1 MSDVTERLTK
11 GEENDYHPVN
21 QYIDEQSKLRRARSF
36 WIRAKSWALILIAIG
51 ILVLLLA
58 WAYSLLDR
66 YYVLKRVSS
75 VQERVIEER
84 VNKVIDGGSFS
95 KTRENFSNLGK
106 SVEALEA
113 KEDAEKKLA
122 SEKEKNQELEAELN
136 QLSNKILNSKN
147 ELEKT
152 VGEVKSVESEKLSL
166 LNQIDDLKS
175 QLSKMKE
182 ESDEKDK
189 IFKELEKLQ
198 EKNKNIKNDY
208 YIFSEERIK
217 INNKEIRVM
226 TRFSFMGTDSSSPS
240 IVDCYVDFEPSFG
253 VNLADLEMGQKGK
266 DFSFNKIYSD
276 QGFSKDQ
283 FKKVKQENCRFI
295 N

>member
-75 VQERVIEER
+75 VQKRVIEDR
-84 VNKVIDGGSFS
+84 VNKAIDGGSFS

-166 LNQIDDLKS
+166 LNQIDELKF

-189 IFKELEKLQ
+189 IFKELERLQ

-217 INNKEIRVM
+217 IDNKEIRVM
-226 TRFSFMGTDSSSPS
+226 TRFSFTGTNSSSPS
-240 IVDCYVDFEPSFG
+240 SVDCYVDFEPSFG

>member
-1 MSDVTERLTK
+1 MGKIFTALGLMSGTSMDGVDASIIKSDGER
-11 GEENDYHPVN
+11 V
-21 QYIDEQSKLRRARSF
+21 
-36 WIRAKSWALILIAIG
+36 
-51 ILVLLLA
+51 
-58 WAYSLLDR
+58 YSPLLDR

-84 VNKVIDGGSFS
+84 VNKAIDGGTFS

-136 QLSNKILNSKN
+136 QLSYKILNSKN

-166 LNQIDDLKS
+166 LNQIDGLKS
-175 QLSKMKE
+175 QLNKMKE

-240 IVDCYVDFEPSFG
+240 SVDCYVDFEPSFG

-266 DFSFNKIYSD
+266 DFSFNKIYSE

>member
-84 VNKVIDGGSFS
+84 VNKAIDGGTFS

-113 KEDAEKKLA
+113 KEEAEKKLA

-166 LNQIDDLKS
+166 LNQIDELKF

-189 IFKELEKLQ
+189 IFKELERLQ

-217 INNKEIRVM
+217 IDNKEIRVM
-226 TRFSFMGTDSSSPS
+226 TRFSFTGTNSSSPS
-240 IVDCYVDFEPSFG
+240 SVDCYVDFEPSFG

>member
-113 KEDAEKKLA
+113 KEEAEKKLA
-122 SEKEKNQELEAELN
+122 SVKEKNQELEAELN

-240 IVDCYVDFEPSFG
+240 SVDCYVDFEPSFG

>member
-84 VNKVIDGGSFS
+84 VNKIIDGGSFS

-175 QLSKMKE
+175 QLNKMKE

-226 TRFSFMGTDSSSPS
+226 TRFSFMGSDSSSPS
-240 IVDCYVDFEPSFG
+240 SVDCYVDFEPSFG

>member
-84 VNKVIDGGSFS
+84 VNKAIDGGSFS

-166 LNQIDDLKS
+166 LNQIDELKF

-189 IFKELEKLQ
+189 IFKELERLQ

-217 INNKEIRVM
+217 IDNKEIRVM
-226 TRFSFMGTDSSSPS
+226 TRFSFTGTNSSSPS
-240 IVDCYVDFEPSFG
+240 SVDCYVDFEPSFG

>member
-152 VGEVKSVESEKLSL
+152 VGEVKSVESEKLYL

-189 IFKELEKLQ
+189 IFKELEKLK

-240 IVDCYVDFEPSFG
+240 SVDCYVDFEPSFG

-266 DFSFNKIYSD
+266 DFSFNKIYSE

>member
-21 QYIDEQSKLRRARSF
+21 QYIDEQSKLRKARSF

-51 ILVLLLA
+51 ILALLLA

-95 KTRENFSNLGK
+95 KTRENLSNLGK
-106 SVEALEA
+106 SVEALDA
-113 KEDAEKKLA
+113 KEEAEKKLA
-122 SEKEKNQELEAELN
+122 SVKEKNQELEAELN

-240 IVDCYVDFEPSFG
+240 SVDCYVDFEPSFG

>member
-175 QLSKMKE
+175 QLNKMKE

-208 YIFSEERIK
+208 YIFSEERVK

-240 IVDCYVDFEPSFG
+240 SVDCYVDFEPSFG

-266 DFSFNKIYSD
+266 DFSFNKIYSE
-276 QGFSKDQ
+276 QGFRKDQ

>member
-175 QLSKMKE
+175 QLNKMKE

-208 YIFSEERIK
+208 YIFSEERVK

-240 IVDCYVDFEPSFG
+240 SVDCYVDFEPSFG

-266 DFSFNKIYSD
+266 DFSFNKIYSE

>member
-21 QYIDEQSKLRRARSF
+21 QYIDEQSKLRKARSF

-51 ILVLLLA
+51 ILALLLA

-95 KTRENFSNLGK
+95 KTRENLSNLGK
-106 SVEALEA
+106 SVEALDA
-113 KEDAEKKLA
+113 KEEAEKKLA
-122 SEKEKNQELEAELN
+122 SVKEKNQELEAELN

-240 IVDCYVDFEPSFG
+240 SVDCYVDFEPSFG

-266 DFSFNKIYSD
+266 DFSFNTIYSD

-283 FKKVKQENCRFI
+283 FEKVKQENCRFI

>member
-175 QLSKMKE
+175 QLNKMKE

-240 IVDCYVDFEPSFG
+240 SVDCYVDFEPSFG

>member
-166 LNQIDDLKS
+166 LNQIDGLKS
-175 QLSKMKE
+175 QLNKMKE

-240 IVDCYVDFEPSFG
+240 SVDCYVDFEPSFG

-266 DFSFNKIYSD
+266 DFSFNKIYSE